1 MGPAAARSPPPAPE
15 LQVRAGGQESA
26 AASLLYPTGTLLAER
41 SLSEK
46 EGEKKKINIE
56 RGEERRAV
64 ETAPGGLED
73 ARALG
78 SGMSSSSAKSCALN
92 NSCGANRGGMNLRL
106 RKEVVVNYTHFPNC
120 WIKSRLHLKLWKE
133 SNCIVIY

>member
-1 MGPAAARSPPPAPE
+1 MGPAAVPGTAAARGTRCGAQPPASPGAAGKSG
-15 LQVRAGGQESA
+15 RAG
-26 AASLLYPTGTLLAER
+26 ER
-41 SLSEK
+41 CCQPSLSYRDASGGK
-46 EGEKKKINIE
+46 VAFGKRGGKKKINIE

-64 ETAPGGLED
+64 ATAPGGLED
-73 ARALG
+73 AQALG

-120 WIKSRLHLKLWKE
+120 WIKS
-133 SNCIVIY
+133 

>member
-26 AASLLYPTGTLLAER
+26 AASLPYPTGTLLVER
-41 SLSEK
+41 LLSEK
-46 EGEKKKINIE
+46 EGEKKNIE

-64 ETAPGGLED
+64 ATTPGGLED

-92 NSCGANRGGMNLRL
+92 DSCGANRGGMNLRL

-120 WIKSRLHLKLWKE
+120 WIKS
-133 SNCIVIY
+133 